1 MTGKDLVDVASG
13 VDEDELEA
21 LTPILG
27 NAPPILDTSQP
38 IEVRNNKCS
47 QKLFM
52 YTSYCEILSFCF
64 FFCFDF

>member
-27 NAPPILDTSQP
+27 NAPPIVDTSQP
-38 IEVRNNKCS
+38 IEVRNNN
-47 QKLFM
+47 
-52 YTSYCEILSFCF
+52 
-64 FFCFDF
+64 